1 MKKTWKT
8 TLFAVI
14 LAAALLF
21 QTPGTAYAEGTPPA
35 GNRCFASAETD
46 AGAAGTGGS
55 TDAASQGHSYTAD
68 EIREIEDGIIDWK
81 KSLIGEKELFAGAFV
96 DKAGDPASDWFAFSA
111 SRMGIEGDRASY
123 LARMQET
130 VEAIYADP
138 EKYQGS
144 LLVSDIYRMI
154 LTIKAC
160 GGNPEQFGTDPEG
173 NPINLLKDHLWHT
186 SVFGEPGKQ
195 GINGYIWAL
204 LTADAGNWNMPADA
218 EWNQEAF
225 ITALL
230 ERQLADGGFG
240 LILTDDSDVDLTSMT
255 LTALAPYGDSDKT
268 YTFTSAVTK
277 EEVTTT
283 VKEASEKAFA
293 CLAELESEDGTM
305 LTYDTPTSESTSWA
319 IMALCAWGRD
329 PETDGQFM
337 KNGKT
342 LVDGQISFRLADGSI
357 VHTDSGEYAETEGNN
372 MASYQA
378 LYALEALYRLKTG
391 GSRIFDMKNDV
402 AYSVDQAQI
411 DAAAEKL
418 PEQTEPETEKSGEQ
432 AEADSGN
439 RAVLLT
445 VCIAAAVVILA
456 VLFLFFLLKDKKK
469 GTKKK
474 GSGSAELENDDDE
487 DDDW

>member
-8 TLFAVI
+8 TLLAGV
-14 LAAALLF
+14 LAAVMAGL
-21 QTPGTAYAEGTPPA
+21 TPGAAYAKDLAKPTVL
-35 GNRCFASAETD
+35 ASAETGAEETGES
-46 AGAAGTGGS
+46 AG
-55 TDAASQGHSYTAD
+55 AASQGAYTA
-68 EIREIEDGIIDWK
+68 EKIREIENGIVDWK
-81 KSLIGEKELFAGAFV
+81 KGIIGEKELFAGSFV
-96 DKAGDPASDWFAFSA
+96 DKAGDPASDWFAFTV
-111 SRMGIEGDRASY
+111 SRMGTEGDRASY

-160 GGNPEQFGTDPEG
+160 GGDPEQFGTDSEG
-173 NPINLLKDHLWHT
+173 NTINLLNDHLWHT

-204 LTADAGNWNMPADA
+204 LTADAGNWEAPADA
-218 EWNQEAF
+218 EWNREAF

-268 YTFTSAVTK
+268 YIFTSAVTK

-293 CLAELESEDGTM
+293 CLAELENEDGTM
-305 LTYDTPTSESTSWA
+305 MTYDTPTSESTSWA

-329 PETDGQFM
+329 PETDAQFI

-342 LVDGQISFRLADGSI
+342 LVDGQVSFRLADGSI
-357 VHTDSGEYAETEGNN
+357 VHANSGEYAETEGNN
-372 MASYQA
+372 MAGYQA
-378 LYALEALYRLKTG
+378 LYGLEALYRLKTG
-391 GSRIFDMKNDV
+391 GSRIFDMKDDV
-402 AYSVDQAQI
+402 AFSVDQTQI

-418 PEQTEPETEKSGEQ
+418 PEQTEPETQKSGEQ

-445 VCIAAAVVILA
+445 VCIAAAVVVL
-456 VLFLFFLLKDKKK
+456 VLLFLFFLLKDKKK
-469 GTKKK
+469 GKKK
-474 GSGSAELENDDDE
+474 NGGPAMLE
-487 DDDW
+487 DDDDDDDDW